1 MIPGPGIFP
10 GEGMGYPLQYAWT
23 SLEAQMVKNLP
34 AMQEIWVGKMPWRKA
49 WQPTPVFFPRESH
62 RQRSLEGYSPLGRKE
77 SDASKYS
84 TQHISIYPCLFYP
97 SLTPHLHPAFPP
109 SLHKMNDLRLK
120 NQEGETHKYIILKAR
135 VPTLTTT
142 IHYSFGSFSHSNQR
156 RKINE
161 RNPNWKRRS
170 KYLTVCR

>member
-62 RQRSLEGYSPLGRKE
+62 RQRSLEGYSPWGHKE
-77 SDASKYS
+77 WDMTERLHFSLSLF
-84 TQHISIYPCLFYP
+84 SIL
-97 SLTPHLHPAFPP
+97 SVE
-109 SLHKMNDLRLK
+109 S
-120 NQEGETHKYIILKAR
+120 
-135 VPTLTTT
+135 
-142 IHYSFGSFSHSNQR
+142 
-156 RKINE
+156 
-161 RNPNWKRRS
+161 
-170 KYLTVCR
+170 